1 MNAIDRNRESRRV
14 PTAPAERPGWGKT
27 SSVHALLPALYD
39 ALIVAQT
46 SSVGEAARRLH
57 KTPSAVSQQLRRIE
71 QHYGLNLFERVG
83 RRLRPSPAG
92 EAALGALTRVFDE
105 AATLETL
112 LGELA
117 GARVTTLRIAASDYL
132 GEALLLPVMRW
143 LFTEEVP
150 LRFEITTTNSVEA
163 GRLVGEG
170 QVDVGIAS
178 AAREPGP
185 DDVVLLRQPFH
196 WIAPRRRGA
205 GPPTSRLSR
214 EPVLRLAPGSQGRR
228 LLDEYLGRSGLRPLS
243 TVDLPSVSLM
253 LSYVSQG
260 LGIGLVP
267 ALALER
273 ADRKRITVEPAA
285 VPEVTVRLALHP
297 ALKRSAP
304 VRRFL
309 DRLVLEAQRADRR
322 LAR

>member
-1 MNAIDRNRESRRV
+1 MNPSRAGSV
-14 PTAPAERPGWGKT
+14 PDI
-27 SSVHALLPALYD
+27 LPALYD

-71 QHYGLNLFERVG
+71 QHYGLSLFERVG
-83 RRLRPSPAG
+83 RKLRPSPAG

-105 AATLETL
+105 AASLDTL

-132 GEALLLPVMRW
+132 GEALLLPVMRT
-143 LFTEEVP
+143 LFAERAP

-163 GRLVGEG
+163 GRLVAQG
-170 QVDVGIAS
+170 QVDVGMAS
-178 AAREPGP
+178 AAREAGP
-185 DDVVLLRQPFH
+185 DEVLLFRQPFH
-196 WIAPRRRGA
+196 WVAPRRRGS
-205 GPPTSRLSR
+205 GPITARLAR
-214 EPVLRLAPGSQGRR
+214 EPLLRLAPGSQGRR
-228 LLDEYLGRSGLRPLS
+228 LLDEYLGRTGLRPLS

-253 LSYVSQG
+253 LSYTTRG

-267 ALALER
+267 ALALEH
-273 ADRKRITVEPAA
+273 ADRKRISVERAA
-285 VPEVTVRLALHP
+285 VPEVAVRLALRST
-297 ALKRSAP
+297 LQRSAP

-309 DRLVLEAQRADRR
+309 DRLVQEAQRAERR
-322 LAR
+322 LAAR